1 MAIRPR
7 PAVSTPLVAQQPA
20 QARKPAELADRP
32 AAPKAPVARLRA
44 AAARPAESQVP
55 VAAPLA
61 AETVR
66 LLVASPRRKAVLLLV
81 AAMPPEARKTVNWPK
96 RLAAPMALADR
107 PPVGETARS
116 ARLARRIAAQ
126 RLAAAPRRGPC
137 APPNRL

>member
-1 MAIRPR
+1 
-7 PAVSTPLVAQQPA
+7 VSTPLVAQQLA
-20 QARKPAELADRP
+20 EAWKPAELADRL
-32 AAPKAPVARLRA
+32 ATPKAPVARLR

-66 LLVASPRRKAVLLLV
+66 LLVASPRRKSVLLLV
-81 AAMPPEARKTVNWPK
+81 AAMPPEAQKTVNWPK
-96 RLAAPMALADR
+96 SLAAPMALADR